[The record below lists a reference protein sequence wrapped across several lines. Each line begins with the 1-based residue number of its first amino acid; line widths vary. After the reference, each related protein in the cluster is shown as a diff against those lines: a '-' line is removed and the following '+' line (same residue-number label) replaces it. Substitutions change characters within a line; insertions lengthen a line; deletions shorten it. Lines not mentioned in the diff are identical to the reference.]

1 MNMHSERST
10 WAFAPRSFATSPA
23 EFGRSKAPFQSNPV
37 SGGEMARLRSAQLQH
52 AVAFAVKQALAESS
66 LKTYVE
72 SQPLTSG
79 LSYVRLSR
87 MIRGEVQMQIA
98 DVVELAS
105 RFTEVRTVMADP
117 KWFGARS

>member
-1 MNMHSERST
+1 MSMHSERT
-10 WAFAPRSFATSPA
+10 AWAFAPRSFATSPA

-37 SGGEMARLRSAQLQH
+37 SGREMARLRSAQLQH
-52 AVAFAVKQALAESS
+52 TVAFAVKQALAGSS

-105 RFTEVRTVMADP
+105 RFAEVRTVVADP
-117 KWFGARS
+117 KWFGAR

>member
-1 MNMHSERST
+1 MSMHSERNA

-23 EFGRSKAPFQSNPV
+23 EFGRSKAPFQSNSV
-37 SGGEMARLRSAQLQH
+37 TGAEMARLRSAQLQH
-52 AVAFAVKQALAESS
+52 AVAFAVKQALAGSS

-72 SQPLTSG
+72 SQPPTAG

-98 DVVELAS
+98 DLIELAS
-105 RFTEVRTVMADP
+105 RFTEVRTVMTDP
-117 KWFGARS
+117 KWFGTQE